1 MSILTEQKQST
12 DLCSMTLYEIW
23 QAHWPSIAN
32 QNAWACLSRGCPTAQ
47 RNACFR
53 DCQNT
58 AHREQACITA
68 KNYGEYIQQL
78 YSYLTMPIARIT
90 PQDIITALEAVKET
104 GGKKGTPYSESTM
117 GLFLSAIKATLRFAD
132 PSSALLAHLN
142 GKAPRQEISSNKK
155 KRKSLPSPK
164 HERYRVRG
172 VKGVDGVKKLSKDF
186 FVRIKKYTK
195 KKTFADALRERR
207 ALTLD
212 QDEKFIRLIMADLF
226 TDSRAIGLAIVRY
239 TGVRPAELLYLKW
252 KHFKFFSDGSGRMF
266 LIIENTVDRNGK
278 VNDHTKTENA
288 VRPIPIC
295 GELHIL
301 INRYLQHL
309 KEVTGK
315 DNIGNLPVCGSGQK
329 FKKPYKYQ
337 DLVNYA
343 AAILREVIGDTG
355 MLPYVRSFFEDFDR
369 EKYKENIRLYLLRKT
384 FYTGLMGQAQLSAED
399 KYYVMGHEIPGVRKN
414 MRGSLDEDYLKKLM
428 NAMDNIVVSAKLH
441 EMFVQETITSA
452 GALRLENRGIS
463 CLSFNLD
470 TLPDEFEV
478 EIKMTSEEIGGELC
492 FSLPPWLAGLIEFDA
507 DSFPK
512 KESEHQGINTEF
524 LNHQAHVKYLN
535 SETPVTERTNDSSAG
550 VFCLSTGK

>member
-1 MSILTEQKQST
+1 
-12 DLCSMTLYEIW
+12 
-23 QAHWPSIAN
+23 
-32 QNAWACLSRGCPTAQ
+32 
-47 RNACFR
+47 
-53 DCQNT
+53 
-58 AHREQACITA
+58 
-68 KNYGEYIQQL
+68 
-78 YSYLTMPIARIT
+78 
-90 PQDIITALEAVKET
+90 
-104 GGKKGTPYSESTM
+104 
-117 GLFLSAIKATLRFAD
+117 
-132 PSSALLAHLN
+132 
-142 GKAPRQEISSNKK
+142 
-155 KRKSLPSPK
+155 
-164 HERYRVRG
+164 
-172 VKGVDGVKKLSKDF
+172 
-186 FVRIKKYTK
+186 
-195 KKTFADALRERR
+195 
-207 ALTLD
+207 
-212 QDEKFIRLIMADLF
+212 MADLF

-278 VNDHTKTENA
+278 VNNHTKTENA

-315 DNIGNLPVCGSGQK
+315 DYIGNLPVCGSGQH
-329 FKKPYKYQ
+329 FKKPFKYQ

-355 MLPYVRSFFEDFDR
+355 MLPYVRSFFEDIDR
-369 EKYKENIRLYLLRKT
+369 GKYKENIRLYLLRKT

-414 MRGSLDEDYLKKLM
+414 MRGPLDEDYLKKLM

-452 GALRLENRGIS
+452 GALRLKNRGIS

-492 FSLPPWLAGLIEFDA
+492 FSLPPWLAALIEFDA

-512 KESEHQGINTEF
+512 KESQHQGINTEF
-524 LNHQAHVKYLN
+524 FNYEAHVKYLN
-535 SETPVTERTNDSSAG
+535 SETPVTEHINDSGAG
-550 VFCLSTGK
+550 VFCLSNGK

>member
-1 MSILTEQKQST
+1 MSMPTEQT
-12 DLCSMTLYEIW
+12 PFVDFCSMTLYEIW
-23 QAHWPSIAN
+23 QAHWPKIAN
-32 QNAWACLSRGCPTAQ
+32 QNAWVCMSKGCPVAQ

-53 DCQNT
+53 DCQNP
-58 AHREQACITA
+58 AHREKSCVTV
-68 KNYGEYIQQL
+68 KNYGEFVQQL
-78 YSYLTMPIARIT
+78 YAYLPMAINQIT
-90 PQDIITALEAVKET
+90 PRDILAALAAAKEA

-142 GKAPRQEISSNKK
+142 GKAPRQESSSNKK

-172 VKGVDGVKKLSKDF
+172 VKGADGVKNLSKDF
-186 FVRIKKYTK
+186 FVRFKKYAK
-195 KKTFADALRERR
+195 KKTFADTLRERR

-266 LIIENTVDRNGK
+266 LVIENTVDRNGK

-315 DNIGNLPVCGSGQK
+315 DYIGNLPVCGSGQH
-329 FKKPYKYQ
+329 FKKTFKYQ
-337 DLVNYA
+337 DLVNYTA
-343 AAILREVIGDTG
+343 TILRKVTGDTG
-355 MLPYVRSFFEDFDR
+355 MLPYVRSFFQDFDR

-384 FYTGLMGQAQLSAED
+384 FYTSLMGQAQLRTED
-399 KYYVMGHEIPGVRKN
+399 KYYLMGHEIPGVRKN
-414 MRGSLDEDYLKKLM
+414 MRGPLDEDYLKKLM

-452 GALRLENRGIS
+452 GALRLKNRGIS

-478 EIKMTSEEIGGELC
+478 EVTMTSEEIDGELC
-492 FSLPPWLAGLIEFDA
+492 FSLPLWLEELVEFDVNGIT
-507 DSFPK
+507 
-512 KESEHQGINTEF
+512 KEPSPRQGINTE
-524 LNHQAHVKYLN
+524 YLN
-535 SETPVTERTNDSSAG
+535 FKAHIAHQNSATPVTERSNDSGAG
-550 VFCLSTGK
+550 VFLSQ